1 MKYAHYNE
9 TNGKLLGW
17 YDSEIHETIPT
28 PNIEVSETD
37 WQIAIDNNCNYVDA
51 DTNIMSIKDFR
62 TFEQLQAVK
71 LRELE
76 SAYNNA
82 NQEDIEY
89 LDTTFQADKYS
100 QNLIVSVLSAG
111 SVPDEFFW
119 LDATNNQVT
128 MTYEDLQGFSL
139 AVLARSQINFVKYQD
154 LKAQVNTATDI
165 DELDS
170 VVW

>member
-1 MKYAHYNE
+1 MKYAHYDE

-17 YDSEIHETIPT
+17 YDKEIHKEIPT
-28 PNIEVSETD
+28 PNIEVNETD

-119 LDATNNQVT
+119 LDTTNNQVT
-128 MTYEDLQGFSL
+128 MTYGDLQGLSL
-139 AVLARSQINFVKYQD
+139 AILARSQTNFVKYQD
-154 LKAQVNTATDI
+154 LKSQVNTAATI
-165 DELDS
+165 DELGS

>member
-1 MKYAHYNE
+1 MIEKVELFKKYRKVYYTDGTTVDYPIFDFNPQTEEAMFLFKEYRKFVRENTGTE
-9 TNGKLLGW
+9 LVFRNLDYLKERKL
-17 YDSEIHETIPT
+17 I
-28 PNIEVSETD
+28 
-37 WQIAIDNNCNYVDA
+37 
-51 DTNIMSIKDFR
+51 
-62 TFEQLQAVK
+62 
-71 LRELE
+71 ELE
-76 SAYNNA
+76 TTYNNA

-119 LDATNNQVT
+119 LDTTNNQVT
-128 MTYEDLQGFSL
+128 MTYEDLQGLSS
-139 AVLARSQINFVKYQD
+139 VILARSQINFVKYQD
-154 LKAQVNTATDI
+154 LKSQVNAATTI